1 VRKASVQLKVG
12 GAIGGLAL
20 GALLFAAFRNQNVVR
35 EQRDLIGAV
44 IWVLLGTSNL
54 YRLFTLA
61 AFPGRF
67 AHEPHERAR
76 EAAKACIGVM
86 VCLGLLAP
94 EPVKIVLVIATVCLV
109 FATWFR
115 IPARLFRE
123 PTRSAS

>member
-1 VRKASVQLKVG
+1 MRKASVQLRWG
-12 GAIGGLAL
+12 GAIAGIVIGVI
-20 GALLFAAFRNQNVVR
+20 LFSAFRKGNALA
-35 EQRDLIGAV
+35 EQKDLVGAV
-44 IWVLLGTSNL
+44 IWVLLGASNL

-76 EAAKACIGVM
+76 EAAKACIGAIA
-86 VCLGLLAP
+86 CLGLLTPA
-94 EPVKIVLVIATVCLV
+94 PVKFVVMVAAACLA

-123 PTRSAS
+123 PSTN